1 MTSKLT
7 QSRLMQLLNYD
18 PATGVFSWK
27 IKSGGKKAG
36 SVAGIAHCKGYIT
49 IRGDYKYYLAHRLA
63 FLYMKGEMP
72 EFVDHK
78 NGVRND
84 NRWSN
89 LRPATATENMQ
100 NMGVRKDNTSGH
112 SGVYWNRA
120 LGKWHVRFKVNKKQC
135 NFGYYENLSDAV
147 IAASEARVKYY
158 GEFAR

>member
-36 SVAGIAHCKGYIT
+36 SVAGTAHCKGYIT
-49 IRGDYKYYLAHRLA
+49 IRVDYKYYLAHRLA